1 MHTTG
6 FRFELRLGKQP
17 EDTVRVAVSPDT
29 LLRNPPAASRRVL
42 FETAVSAFRARAQLA
57 GHDAAAIEAEVDR
70 FQTAIE
76 RTR

>member
-1 MHTTG
+1 MQTNG

-17 EDTVRVAVSPDT
+17 EDTVRVTVSPDT
-29 LLRNPPAASRRVL
+29 LLRNPPAGSRRVL
-42 FETAVSAFRARAQLA
+42 FDAAVNAFRARAHLA

-70 FQTAIE
+70 FQTVIE